1 MATNTQM
8 ASFHL
13 AERYKIILEEA
24 VKNYPTKS
32 ADLSRSYLMW
42 MCQEIMD
49 NYTEWPDHKSN
60 RWIGYIQGVLTA
72 LQIVSIDEHRDIT
85 RIIVGLYGI

>member
-1 MATNTQM
+1 MTTNTQM

-24 VKNYPTKS
+24 VKNYPTKPNE
-32 ADLSRSYLMW
+32 LSQSYLIW

-49 NYTEWPDHKSN
+49 NYEEWSDHKSN

-72 LQIVSIDEHRDIT
+72 LQVISVNEHRDIT
-85 RIIVGLYGI
+85 RIIVGLYEI

>member
-1 MATNTQM
+1 MSTNTQK

-24 VKNYPTKS
+24 VKNYPTKP
-32 ADLSRSYLMW
+32 AELSCLHLVW
-42 MCQEIMD
+42 MCQEIMN
-49 NYTEWPDHKSN
+49 NYEEWPDHKSN

-72 LQIVSIDEHRDIT
+72 LQVVSVNEHRDIT
-85 RIIVGLYGI
+85 RIIVGLYEI